1 MLPPRDIAE
10 TIRSLP
16 KVHCPSSR
24 RPAFRPRTTPD
35 TNTKLV
41 LGVASMQQHMTDEG
55 WQLTHGLSLNSGY
68 VHCGHGLPEP
78 ETNAAALL
86 SKYDPSIVVVQ
97 DKREWHPQPGNFRD
111 PKAAFRDVTRLRLH
125 ASMKLTVLKDSQ
137 QRPEWHKQ
145 SADEMGVHAWIVYYH
160 PEIVK
165 HLAQYVRKED
175 CLRTYH
181 TLNPA
186 SVPEFKVDRSEHS
199 IMSGAISNAY
209 PLRLV
214 IRNNLYMLSP
224 LVLLSHPGYHR
235 NGCCTTEYMNTLSNY
250 KVAVCTSSRYGYT
263 LRKIIEATAVG
274 CRVITDLPID
284 DTMPEIDG
292 NLIRIHPSIS
302 MGALRQVIH
311 DAADGW
317 DAETQRDYATKA
329 LWRYDYIYETNR
341 LAMLIEEKHKELS
354 NGL

>member
-10 TIRSLP
+10 TIRLLP
-16 KVHCPSSR
+16 KAHCPLSR
-24 RPAFRPRTTPD
+24 RPTLRPRTTPP

-41 LGVASMQQHMTDEG
+41 LGVASMKQHMTDEG
-55 WQLTHGLSLNSGY
+55 WQLTHGLSLNDGY
-68 VHCGHGLPEP
+68 VHCGHDLPDP
-78 ETNAAALL
+78 ETDVAVMLQ
-86 SKYDPSIVVVQ
+86 KHDPSIVVVQ
-97 DKREWHPQPGNFRD
+97 DKREWYPQPGNFRD
-111 PKAAFRDVTRLRLH
+111 PRAAFRNVSDLRFH
-125 ASMKLTVLKDSQ
+125 HSMKLTVLKDSH

-181 TLNPA
+181 TLDPA
-186 SVPEFKVDRSEHS
+186 AVPEFKVDRSEHS
-199 IMSGAISNAY
+199 ILSGAVSNAY
-209 PLRLV
+209 PLRLA

-224 LVLLSHPGYHR
+224 LVHLAHPGYHR
-235 NGCCTTEYMNTLSNY
+235 NGCCTTEYLNTLSDY

-274 CRVITDLPID
+274 CKVITDLPID
-284 DTMPEIDG
+284 DVMPEIDG

-317 DAETQRDYATKA
+317 DAETQRVYAAKA
-329 LWRYDYIYETNR
+329 IQRYDYTYETNR
-341 LAMLIEEKHKELS
+341 LAMLIEEKYKELS
-354 NGL
+354 NGI